1 MHQRVPGIS
10 VEKERSVKGKLP
22 RISFRSRRNRTPST
36 QALIVIFITL
46 FILFLWFNFGMA
58 QQIESIGRE
67 IQAKTEKLE
76 SIERYM
82 DARRQEIAVEGSQ
95 AKMSARARV
104 LGYQAQA
111 PFFLRVAEPLPESVS
126 EASPPARQSTAAG
139 IGEGVQ
145 GRAANRL
152 LLLLSGQL
160 ANSEFAVAP

>member
-1 MHQRVPGIS
+1 MADTS
-10 VEKERSVKGKLP
+10 VEKERLVKGKLP
-22 RISFRSRRNRTPST
+22 RISFRSRRSRTPST

-46 FILFLWFNFGMA
+46 FILCLWFNFGMA

-67 IQAKTEKLE
+67 IQAKAEELE
-76 SIERYM
+76 ALQRQI
-82 DARRQEIAVEGSQ
+82 DARRQEIAVAGSQ
-95 AKMSARARV
+95 VKMSEKAHV

-111 PFFLRVAEPLPESVS
+111 PFFLRVAEPLTESVS
-126 EASPPARQSTAAG
+126 EVSPPARQSTAAG

-152 LLLLSGQL
+152 LLLFSGQL